1 MRMSAIYR
9 PVKSLRAYTLLELLV
24 VLVLMSL
31 LTSLILPR
39 LAQVYDSLQVAYT
52 REEII
57 SRLAGLSYSA
67 FQQGRGFQLIRYPLT
82 KGMSPIPLELPS
94 GWSLTTEAPIS
105 FRANGACTGG
115 VVLLNYQ
122 SQQLRINLIAPFCTP
137 RRS

>member
-1 MRMSAIYR
+1 MRISAIYR
-9 PVKSLRAYTLLELLV
+9 PVKHLRAYTLLELLV

-67 FQQGRGFQLIRYPLT
+67 FQQGRGFQLISYPLT
-82 KGMSPIPLELPS
+82 KDIAAIPLELPS
-94 GWSLTTEAPIS
+94 GWSLTTETPIT

-122 SQQLRINLIAPFCTP
+122 SQQLRVNLIAPFCTP
-137 RRS
+137 RRT

>member
-1 MRMSAIYR
+1 MRMLAIYR
-9 PVKSLRAYTLLELLV
+9 PVKFLRAYTLLELLV

-67 FQQGRGFQLIRYPLT
+67 FQQGRGFQLISYPLT
-82 KGMSPIPLELPS
+82 KDMAAIPLTLPN
-94 GWSLTTEAPIS
+94 GWSLSTEAPIK

-122 SQQLRINLIAPFCTP
+122 SQQLRVNLIAPFCTP
-137 RRS
+137 RRL